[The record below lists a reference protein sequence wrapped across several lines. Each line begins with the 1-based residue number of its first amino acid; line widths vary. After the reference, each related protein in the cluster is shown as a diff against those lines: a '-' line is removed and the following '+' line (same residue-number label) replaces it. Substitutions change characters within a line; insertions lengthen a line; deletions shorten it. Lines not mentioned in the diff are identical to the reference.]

1 MTCEAIRVWFP
12 ENNEKIIIGYV
23 EMLTFDAIIGHNDR
37 HPYNW
42 GVIVPLFRNRLP
54 RFAPV
59 FDTARALFWNIPEK
73 RVVTMLTN
81 KMSFESYV
89 NKCRA
94 PIGWDKKKEV
104 DFFELIALIWKEFVF
119 CRKHIEKFL
128 DADKLNDIAK
138 ILDEDFGKLISEE
151 RRELIKSC
159 LHLRQGKLKEAVSKM
174 K

>member
-1 MTCEAIRVWFP
+1 
-12 ENNEKIIIGYV
+12 
-23 EMLTFDAIIGHNDR
+23 
-37 HPYNW
+37 
-42 GVIVPLFRNRLP
+42 
-54 RFAPV
+54 
-59 FDTARALFWNIPEK
+59 
-73 RVVTMLTN
+73 MLTN

-159 LHLRQGKLKEAVSKM
+159 LHLIQGKLKEAVSKM